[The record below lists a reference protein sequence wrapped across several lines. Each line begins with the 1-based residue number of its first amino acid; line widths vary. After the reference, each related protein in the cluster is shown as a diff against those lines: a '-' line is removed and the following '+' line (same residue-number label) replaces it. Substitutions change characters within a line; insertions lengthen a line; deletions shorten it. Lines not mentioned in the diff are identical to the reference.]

1 MMFNFSMNICVKQTT
16 PGCGRIRTDSHSLP
30 FPVHP
35 YCFSKGYRY
44 PRSSSGFPAVACPQR
59 ALSNLHQKYSEACAP
74 RRLICRSAPAAEPL
88 ASSQPAQPRSGAD
101 FTLHCEDTGTSIH
114 VFGVEHLSPQPHIGE
129 WIIRNRPQAVVV
141 ETAMGPEHGSMAG
154 NVIRCGDQVVDPTA
168 GFFLRMFCQIGVTLQ
183 EFKEGDF
190 TQSPLWNQVR
200 SSYNGE
206 QLAYIGAFAT
216 GAPLVF
222 GDRPKDITYR
232 RLFGM
237 TTIPQLDQGFSYA
250 AVQNYRTFLGLP
262 PLPYDPDN
270 LPVTEQIMMQE
281 REAVMLKVVHQLCSN
296 TLPQQR
302 LAAGRP
308 RDLALVVGSAHLAG
322 VEYLWRSGRWREVVG
337 SGGANHPL
345 SASQLLATPR
355 SSSDT
360 HDDPQH
366 GLRRGLMEAM
376 LRLSVTKEVISD
388 LESVLGPV
396 PERQMQSYTSI
407 QEVYGAPRM
416 QLASLPRDMLK
427 KLVEGL
433 GCDFYE
439 VLQPLRDIRPLN
451 GGPGYSDDMVMYV
464 RGLNFE
470 LE

>member
-1 MMFNFSMNICVKQTT
+1 MITYVKQTSL
-16 PGCGRIRTDSHSLP
+16 GRGRIRTDSHAQP
-30 FPVHP
+30 FPAHP
-35 YCFSKGYRY
+35 YYFPKVQGYGHSPSAFY
-44 PRSSSGFPAVACPQR
+44 AVACLKR
-59 ALSNLHQKYSEACAP
+59 DSSNLQQTWPRACVP
-74 RRLICRSAPAAEPL
+74 RMLLCRSAPAAEPL
-88 ASSQPAQPRSGAD
+88 ASNQPAQPCSGPD
-101 FTLHCEDTGTSIH
+101 FTLHCEDTGTDIH

-129 WIIRNRPQAVVV
+129 WIIRQRPQAVVV

-154 NVIRCGDQVVDPTA
+154 NVIRCGDRVVDPTA

-200 SSYNGE
+200 SGYNGE
-206 QLAYIGAFAT
+206 QLAYIGAFTT

-262 PLPYDPDN
+262 PLPYEPDN

-281 REAVMLKVVHQLCSN
+281 REAVMLKVVHQLCHNS
-296 TLPQQR
+296 LPQQH
-302 LAAGRP
+302 LEAGQP

-322 VEYLWRSGRWREVVG
+322 LEYLWRSGRWREVVG
-337 SGGANHPL
+337 SGNVNQPL
-345 SASQLLATPR
+345 TASQLLTAPPP
-355 SSSDT
+355 SDAEIQ
-360 HDDPQH
+360 DEPQY
-366 GLRRGLMEAM
+366 GVRRGLMEAM
-376 LRLSVTKEVISD
+376 LRLSVTKEVLSD
-388 LESVLGPV
+388 IESVLGPV
-396 PERQMQSYTSI
+396 PERQMPSYTAI
-407 QEVYGAPRM
+407 QEVYGALRM
-416 QLASLPRDMLK
+416 QLASLPHDLLER
-427 KLVEGL
+427 LVEGL
-433 GCDFYE
+433 GCSFYE

-451 GGPGYSDDMVMYV
+451 GGPGYSQDMVMYV

-470 LE
+470 LD